1 MFIRGFT
8 VVVILY
14 NDRYYLF
21 NSHNREQHGEVVGNG
36 QSVLLKFS
44 LLGDLEKDIQT

>member
-1 MFIRGFT
+1 MFICGFT

-14 NDRYYLF
+14 NDSYYLF
-21 NSHNREQHGEVVGNG
+21 NSHNRDQHGEVVANG

-44 LLGDLEKDIQT
+44 SLGDLEKYIQT